1 MADYVDLDYSMN
13 KTTFGDITF
22 QEDANA
28 VKQSMIDILLTKVGE
43 MEYRPLYGSKIH
55 TLLMEKMSEI
65 TAIRLRD
72 EITVALENWEPRIK
86 LTDIEIVRYTDEKY
100 YDVFIHFDLLRLSTS
115 DTLNLKLNRIS

>member
-86 LTDIEIVRYTDEKY
+86 LTDIEIVRYADEKY